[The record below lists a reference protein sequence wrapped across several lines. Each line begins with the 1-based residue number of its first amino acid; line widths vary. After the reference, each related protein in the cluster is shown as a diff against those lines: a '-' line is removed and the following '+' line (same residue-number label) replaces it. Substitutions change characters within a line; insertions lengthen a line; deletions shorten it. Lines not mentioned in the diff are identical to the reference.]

1 MTTSFPPPITRHGF
15 HYYPDSDHY
24 RMHNLESW
32 MPELK
37 KLGASWITLV
47 APAERA
53 IPEFFL
59 DSMLRANIQPV
70 LHFPLPINQHLSVE
84 SFRLLF
90 SNYARWGVKYVTLC
104 DRPNLRINWQPSAW
118 AQMDLVERFLDY
130 YLPLAKIALQ
140 EGLTPVFPPLE
151 PGGDYW
157 DLAFLQTALR
167 SLRRRGNEHLLEVL
181 VLGANAFTGKHPI
194 DWGAGGP
201 ERWPETRPYLTPPES
216 QDHLGF
222 RIFDWY
228 LAISERELGERLP
241 IILLRA
247 GSLPGDHSESQDLV
261 VETVSHAQ
269 TNLKLARLLSGDT
282 EGISEREPVP
292 PEVLACN
299 FWLLSTHERSPYAG
313 QAWFQSGKE
322 LPAVSAFHQWVSSLQ
337 KAQGVSESI
346 ASPVEQA
353 KEDEEI
359 PQAEIDDTSSPNIV
373 FSGVDPERVKNL
385 EIESDPSADL
395 GSVTEPECERQENS
409 ETNRPVETE
418 DRKTN
423 SVIHPVGEEDTEEHP
438 ISHYV
443 LLPLYAW
450 GIANWDLALIQ
461 PLLEESHPTVGFSL
475 EEARMAARVTVV
487 GGEGAI
493 SPETM
498 EMLRS
503 SGCKV
508 ERVLEDGTLVA
519 T

>member
-1 MTTSFPPPITRHGF
+1 MPMSPLSPVTRLGF
-15 HYYPDSDHY
+15 HYFPDTLHY
-24 RMHNLESW
+24 RMDDLGFW
-32 MPELK
+32 LPELNQ
-37 KLGASWITLV
+37 LGAAWVTLL

-59 DSMLRANIQPV
+59 NGLLAANIQPV
-70 LHFPLPINQHLSVE
+70 LHYQLPFHQHLSNE

-104 DRPNLRINWQPSAW
+104 DRPNVRANWRSSSW
-118 AQMDLVERFLDY
+118 AQTELVERFLDY
-130 YLPLAKIALQ
+130 FLPLAGVALQ

-167 SLRRRGNEHLLEVL
+167 AIQRRGNERLLEIL
-181 VLGANAFTGKHPI
+181 VLGAYAWTRKRPI
-194 DWGAGGP
+194 DWGVGGP
-201 ERWPETRPYLTPPES
+201 ERWPESHPYFTPPEA

-228 LAISERELGERLP
+228 LAIAQQELGKRLP

-247 GSLPGDHSESQDLV
+247 GSLPDDHAKAEGAI
-261 VETVSHAQ
+261 VEGIGHAQ
-269 TNLKLARLLSGDT
+269 TNLALARLLSGETDSIT
-282 EGISEREPVP
+282 KEEPVP

-299 FWLLSTHERSPYAG
+299 FWLLATDESSEYAA
-313 QAWFQSGKE
+313 QAWFQSGNDS
-322 LPAVSAFHQWVSSLQ
+322 LPVVAAFHQWISSLRKEQ
-337 KAQGVSESI
+337 IVSGSVASSTDQVAQGVESL
-346 ASPVEQA
+346 AVETNEPPPV
-353 KEDEEI
+353 
-359 PQAEIDDTSSPNIV
+359 NVV
-373 FSGVDPERVKNL
+373 FSGVDPRS
-385 EIESDPSADL
+385 IEDSRPACEPSADTDEF
-395 GSVTEPECERQENS
+395 TELKHAPDAVSQSHTRENS
-409 ETNRPVETE
+409 
-418 DRKTN
+418 
-423 SVIHPVGEEDTEEHP
+423 GEHP

-461 PLLEESHPTVGFSL
+461 PILEETHPTVGFSL
-475 EEARMAARVTVV
+475 AEALLAERVTVV

-493 SPETM
+493 SPETLD
-498 EMLRS
+498 MLRA
-503 SGCKV
+503 SGCRV